1 MATTRQI
8 SDAFESDA
16 RSTLPTIS
24 TEPAPVPPALL
35 ELLPPGARRPVRG
48 VSERRGPDGIRAV
61 ERIASPLFIGD
72 APRWLEIEYTI
83 DIELDDRVRG
93 ILERAGLSLGHVIL
107 MDPRT
112 GEVFSY
118 VSTNPEIFPATRT
131 YPAASL
137 MKVVTAAALLRHA
150 PDAARRNCHYS
161 GSPWELNPHQLKPPP
176 TGGRVASFRHAIAH
190 LQQPVLRPLRR
201 L

>member
-1 MATTRQI
+1 MGARRLCRFLICLCLAGLALQAPAELRAETPVATTRQI

-118 VSTNPEIFPATRT
+118 VSTNPEIFP
-131 YPAASL
+131 
-137 MKVVTAAALLRHA
+137 LLV
-150 PDAARRNCHYS
+150 P
-161 GSPWELNPHQLKPPP
+161 
-176 TGGRVASFRHAIAH
+176 I
-190 LQQPVLRPLRR
+190 RPLH
-201 L
+201 